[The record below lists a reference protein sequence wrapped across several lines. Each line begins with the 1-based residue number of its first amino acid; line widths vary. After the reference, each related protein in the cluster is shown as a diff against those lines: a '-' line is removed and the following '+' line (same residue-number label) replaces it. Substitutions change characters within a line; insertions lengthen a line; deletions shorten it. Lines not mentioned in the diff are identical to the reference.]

1 MAQYCFSHNE
11 SPNNLLNKYTSLA
24 KIANHKNF
32 SYVTIKISYSGD
44 TIFPLK
50 KRKCSWKKRKSPV

>member
-32 SYVTIKISYSGD
+32 SYVTIEISYSGD

-50 KRKCSWKKRKSPV
+50 KKKMLMEKT